1 MLRSIAIMFL
11 MLVIGT
17 VVGISEGLIG
27 MGAGIVLVPALVSL
41 VGMSLLSAVGVT
53 MALQTIPVGIWG
65 AYEYYSKGNLIL
77 SDAAFVGLG
86 MVTGMALV
94 AFITTH
100 SLISVSIMKVCVG
113 VFAIVMGVYTL
124 FS

>member
-11 MLVIGT
+11 MVVIGT

-86 MVTGMALV
+86 MVTGMALG

-100 SLISVSIMKVCVG
+100 SLISVSLMKVCVG